1 MPIPLDVRDLLGS
14 VGATRDVRVRER
26 VGGLAT
32 ELASVP
38 EDRDVVGSLH
48 LESLVEGLVATG
60 TLEGSMQ
67 LVCARCLTTMTSP
80 FTLEVH
86 ELFAPGATG
95 EDDAYP
101 VSGGAVDLEP
111 LLRDVVL
118 LAMPF
123 APLCRPGCLG
133 LCERCGG
140 DRNLNE
146 CACAVEPDP
155 RWAALEHA
163 RTD

>member
-1 MPIPLDVRDLLGS
+1 MPITLDVRDLLGS
-14 VGATRDVRVRER
+14 VGATRDVRMRER

-38 EDRDVVGSLH
+38 EERDVVGSLR
-48 LESLVEGLVATG
+48 LESLVEGLFASG

-67 LVCARCLTTMTSP
+67 LVCARCLSTMTKP
-80 FTLEVH
+80 FTVEVH

-95 EDDAYP
+95 EDDRYP
-101 VSGGAVDLEP
+101 VTDGTIDLEP
-111 LLRDVVL
+111 LVRDVVL

-123 APLCRPGCLG
+123 APLCRPECLG

-146 CACAVEPDP
+146 CTCAVEADA

>member
-1 MPIPLDVRDLLGS
+1 MPITLDVRDLLGS
-14 VGATRDVRVRER
+14 VGAARDVRVRER

-38 EDRDVVGSLH
+38 EERDIIGSLR
-48 LESLVEGLVATG
+48 LESIVEGLFATG

-67 LVCARCLTTMTSP
+67 LVCARCLATMASP
-80 FTLEVH
+80 FILEVR

-101 VSGGAVDLEP
+101 VSDGAVDLEP
-111 LLRDVVL
+111 LVRDVVL

-163 RTD
+163 RTE

>member
-1 MPIPLDVRDLLGS
+1 MPITLDVRDLLGS

-38 EDRDVVGSLH
+38 EDRDIVGSLR
-48 LESLVEGLVATG
+48 LESLVEGLFATG

-67 LVCARCLTTMTSP
+67 LVCARCLTTRTSP
-80 FTLEVH
+80 FSVEAH

-95 EDDAYP
+95 EDEAYP
-101 VSGGAVDLEP
+101 VSDGAVDLEP
-111 LLRDVVL
+111 LLRDVIL

-146 CACAVEPDP
+146 CTCAVEPDP